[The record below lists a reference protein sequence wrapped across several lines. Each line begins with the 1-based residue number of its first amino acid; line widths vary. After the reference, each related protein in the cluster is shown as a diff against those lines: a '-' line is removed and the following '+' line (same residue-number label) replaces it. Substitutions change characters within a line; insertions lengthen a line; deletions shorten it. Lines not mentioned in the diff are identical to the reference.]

1 MATAPLTDQQTR
13 NSYTATASQVT
24 FPYTFW
30 IKEEDHLDVY
40 VNDVLQALTT
50 DYTISAV
57 ESVTGANVV
66 FNSGLTAGDKVAIV
80 YEPDIERATDYTTG
94 GSLRASALNTDLT
107 YNLSLAQYLKTELTR
122 TLSLSP
128 SDTSTAILSLP
139 AATASQVIG
148 WNPTA
153 TGLANYS
160 FADISES
167 LDVAFSGLANGD
179 YLKYDGTNWV
189 NIDLDQLQ
197 TDLTIVKRNTAASN
211 PTVNDDTT
219 QGYAVFSEWVNT
231 ATTEKWVCL
240 DATTGAAVWEQGT
253 LDTSDLGS
261 AAVATLIDDDSFAT
275 ATSSNI
281 PSSESVKA
289 YVDAEVA
296 TAGGVITLA
305 SGSVSSQSEMDME

>member
-128 SDTSTAILSLP
+128 SDT
-139 AATASQVIG
+139 
-148 WNPTA
+148 
-153 TGLANYS
+153 
-160 FADISES
+160 
-167 LDVAFSGLANGD
+167 
-179 YLKYDGTNWV
+179 
-189 NIDLDQLQ
+189 
-197 TDLTIVKRNTAASN
+197 
-211 PTVNDDTT
+211 
-219 QGYAVFSEWVNT
+219 
-231 ATTEKWVCL
+231 
-240 DATTGAAVWEQGT
+240 
-253 LDTSDLGS
+253 
-261 AAVATLIDDDSFAT
+261 
-275 ATSSNI
+275 
-281 PSSESVKA
+281 
-289 YVDAEVA
+289 
-296 TAGGVITLA
+296 
-305 SGSVSSQSEMDME
+305 